1 MIGEGIAVTE
11 PKTDPMDPNKSV
23 KTVDSV
29 VIRFAGDSGDGM
41 QLTGM
46 QFTAESA
53 LAGNDIST
61 FPDYPAEIRAPAG
74 TIHGV
79 SGFQINLSSYE
90 IYTAGDQ
97 PGVLVAMNPAALK
110 ANIGDLMPNGILIV
124 DIDSFTEQNLKKVNY
139 PVSPLDDGSLDKFQ
153 VFKLDITKMTTAAL
167 DGLGLSTK
175 ESIRCK
181 NFFCLG
187 LVSWLFHRPLAITV
201 QHLESKFKNKPQL
214 LDANKRALQAGFNF
228 GDTTELFAESYDIKS
243 APIAPGTYR
252 NVTGNTATA
261 LGFVAAAQN
270 AGIPLFLG
278 SYPITPA
285 SDILHELSKYKALN
299 VTTYQAEDEIA
310 GIGSA
315 IGASFGGAIG
325 ITTTSG
331 PGLDLKS
338 EALGLAAKVELPLVV
353 VDVQRAGPSTGLPT
367 KTEQSD
373 LLHAMFGRHGESP
386 LPIIAA
392 ASPGDCF
399 MCAYQAVR
407 IAIKYMTPVILLTD
421 GYMANGSEPWKIPTM
436 DQLPEI
442 LVQFARDPATFMP
455 YARNKKTLARP
466 WAIPGTPGLEH
477 RVGGLECQDISGN
490 INSDPDNHELM
501 TKIRAEKV
509 QRITQ
514 EMQPTRVMGPKTGDA
529 LVVGWGSTFGPIHA
543 AVKRL
548 QDSGRSVAHSHI
560 NYINPLPPDLDAVMR
575 KYKMVIV
582 PEMNSGQLRLLLR
595 AQYLVD
601 AKGINKIKGKPFTIH
616 ELEQKIAAVMD
627 GKSSVLSSAE
637 GPEELQ

>member
-1 MIGEGIAVTE
+1 MTE
-11 PKTDPMDPNKSV
+11 AKAGPTGPKRTV
-23 KTVDSV
+23 KTLDSV

-46 QFTAESA
+46 QFTAEAA
-53 LAGNDIST
+53 LAGNDIAT

-79 SGFQINLSSYE
+79 SGFQLNFSDHE
-90 IYTAGDQ
+90 IYTAGDE
-97 PGVLVAMNPAALK
+97 PNVLVAMNPAALK
-110 ANIGDLMPNGILIV
+110 ANIRDLAQGGTLIV
-124 DIDSFTEQNLKKVNY
+124 DTDSFTEQNLKKVNY
-139 PVSPLDDGSLDKFQ
+139 TASPLTDGSLDKYQ
-153 VFKLDITKMTTAAL
+153 VFKIDITKLTTAAL

-175 ESIRCK
+175 EATRCK

-187 LVSWLFHRPLAITV
+187 LVSWLFHRPLAITI
-201 QHLESKFKNKPQL
+201 QHLEGKFKNKPQIL
-214 LDANKRALQAGFNF
+214 EANKRALQAGYNF
-228 GDTTELFAESYDIKS
+228 GDTAELFAETYEIKS

-252 NVTGNTATA
+252 NITGNTATA
-261 LGFVAAAQN
+261 LGFVAAAQK
-270 AGIPLFLG
+270 AGLPLFLG

-315 IGASFGGAIG
+315 IGAAFGGSIA

-392 ASPGDCF
+392 ASPSDCF

-421 GYMANGSEPWKIPTM
+421 GYLANGSEPWKIPDV

-442 LVQFARDPATFMP
+442 PVDFAKDPATFKP
-455 YARNKKTLARP
+455 YARNEKTLARA
-466 WAIPGTPGLEH
+466 WAIPGTKGLEH
-477 RVGGLECQDISGN
+477 RVGGLESQNVAGTIS
-490 INSDPDNHELM
+490 SDPDNHELM
-501 TKIRAEKV
+501 TKLRADKV

-514 EMQPTRVMGPKTGDA
+514 EIRPSPVMGPKTGDT
-529 LVVGWGSTFGPIHA
+529 LVIGWGSTFGPIHM

-548 QDSGRSVAHSHI
+548 QDAGRSVAHAHI
-560 NYINPLPPDLDAVMR
+560 NYINPLPSDLGALM
-575 KYKMVIV
+575 KNYKKVIV

-601 AKGINKIKGKPFTIH
+601 AKGINKIKGKPFTIA
-616 ELEQKIAAVMD
+616 ELEHKIAAIMD
-627 GKSSVLSSAE
+627 GCT
-637 GPEELQ
+637 PEECQ

>member
-1 MIGEGIAVTE
+1 MTTATTGPTGS
-11 PKTDPMDPNKSV
+11 NKPV
-23 KTVDSV
+23 KPRDSV

-46 QFTAESA
+46 QFTAEAA

-79 SGFQINLSSYE
+79 SGFQLNFSSTE
-90 IYTAGDQ
+90 IFTAGDQ
-97 PGVLVAMNPAALK
+97 PTVLVAMNPAALK
-110 ANIGDLMPNGILIV
+110 ANLADLAPNGILIV
-124 DIDSFTEQNLKKVNY
+124 DTDSFTESNLKKVKY
-139 PVSPLDDGSLDKFQ
+139 DTSPLDDGSLDKYQ
-153 VFKLDITKMTTAAL
+153 LFKIDITKLTTAAL
-167 DGLGLSTK
+167 EGLGLSTK
-175 ESIRCK
+175 DATRCK

-187 LVSWLFHRPLAITV
+187 LVSWLFHRPLTITV
-201 QHLESKFKNKPQL
+201 SHLESKFKNKPQIL
-214 LDANKRALQAGFNF
+214 EANKRALQAGYNF
-228 GDTTELFAESYDIKS
+228 GDTAELFAESYDVKS

-252 NVTGNTATA
+252 NITGNSATA
-261 LGFVAAAQN
+261 LGFVVAAQK
-270 AGIPLFLG
+270 AGLPLFLG

-285 SDILHELSKYKALN
+285 SDILHELSKYKSLD

-315 IGASFGGAIG
+315 IGAAFGGAVA

-392 ASPGDCF
+392 ASPSDCF

-407 IAIKYMTPVILLTD
+407 IAIQYMTPVILLTD
-421 GYMANGSEPWKIPTM
+421 GYLANGSEPWRLPDVDRLPAIPV
-436 DQLPEI
+436 E
-442 LVQFARDPATFMP
+442 FAKDPSNFKP
-455 YARNKKTLARP
+455 YLRNEKTLARP
-466 WAIPGTPGLEH
+466 WAIPGTKGLEH
-477 RVGGLECQDISGN
+477 RVGGLESQNVTGAIS
-490 INSDPDNHELM
+490 SDPDNHELM
-501 TKIRAEKV
+501 TRLRAEKV
-509 QRITQ
+509 QRIAQ
-514 EMQPTRVMGPKTGDA
+514 EVRPTRVMGPATGDA
-529 LVVGWGSTFGPIHA
+529 LVIGWGSTFGPIHM

-548 QDSGRSVAHSHI
+548 QAAGRSVAHGHI
-560 NYINPLPPDLDAVMR
+560 NFINPLPSDLGALM
-575 KYKMVIV
+575 KNYKMVIV
-582 PEMNSGQLRLLLR
+582 PEMNTGQLRLLLR

-601 AKGINKIKGKPFTIH
+601 ARGINKIKGKPFTIS
-616 ELEQKIAAVMD
+616 ELEHKIAAVMD
-627 GKSSVLSSAE
+627 GRSPEDLS
-637 GPEELQ
+637 

>member
-1 MIGEGIAVTE
+1 MTE
-11 PKTDPMDPNKSV
+11 AKADPTTPKKTV
-23 KTVDSV
+23 KTVDSI

-46 QFTAESA
+46 QFTAEAA

-79 SGFQINLSSYE
+79 SGFQLNFSSYE

-97 PGVLVAMNPAALK
+97 PGVLVVMNPAALK
-110 ANIGDLMPNGILIV
+110 ANIGDLEPSGILIV
-124 DIDSFTEQNLKKVNY
+124 DTDSFTEQNLKKVGYATN
-139 PVSPLDDGSLDKFQ
+139 PLDDGSLDKYQ
-153 VFKLDITKMTTAAL
+153 VFGIDITKMTTAAL

-175 ESIRCK
+175 DATRCK

-187 LVSWLFHRPLAITV
+187 LVSWLFHRPLAITT
-201 QHLESKFKNKPQL
+201 QHLENKFKNKPQIL
-214 LDANKRALQAGFNF
+214 EANKRALHAGFNF
-228 GDTTELFAESYDIKS
+228 GDTTELFAESYEIKS

-252 NVTGNTATA
+252 NITGNTATA
-261 LGFVAAAQN
+261 LGFVVASQK
-270 AGIPLFLG
+270 AGIPIFLG

-285 SDILHELSKYKALN
+285 SDILHELAKYKALN

-315 IGASFGGAIG
+315 IGAAFGGSIG

-338 EALGLAAKVELPLVV
+338 EALGLAAKVELPLIV
-353 VDVQRAGPSTGLPT
+353 VDVQRAGPSTGMPT

-373 LLHAMFGRHGESP
+373 LLHAMFGRHGECP

-392 ASPGDCF
+392 ASPSDSF
-399 MCAYQAVR
+399 MCAYEAVR

-421 GYMANGSEPWKIPTM
+421 GYMANGSEPWKIP
-436 DQLPEI
+436 DVDHLPAIPVE
-442 LVQFARDPATFMP
+442 FAKDPATFKP
-455 YARNKKTLARP
+455 YARNEKTLARP

-477 RVGGLECQDISGN
+477 RVGGLESKDITGTIS
-490 INSDPDNHELM
+490 SDPDNHELM
-501 TKIRAEKV
+501 TKLRAQKV

-514 EMQPTRVMGPKTGDA
+514 EMPPTHVMGPKEGDA
-529 LVVGWGSTFGPIHA
+529 LVIGWGSTFGPIHA
-543 AVKRL
+543 AVRRL
-548 QDSGRSVAHSHI
+548 QDAGRSVAHSHI
-560 NYINPLPPDLDAVMR
+560 NYINPLPPDLGAIIK
-575 KYKMVIV
+575 KYKTVIV
-582 PEMNSGQLRLLLR
+582 PEMNTGQLRMLLR

-601 AKGINKIKGKPFTIH
+601 AKGINKIKGKPFTIA

-627 GKSSVLSSAE
+627 GRSL
-637 GPEELQ
+637 EELQ